1 MQRDVDSLSQ
11 PLGGYRV
18 SPLRGGV
25 RVFREVAAE
34 LVGVLPPDSA
44 ASRPVL
50 VVVAV
55 HPVMVVSVVG
65 SVRGCAVGRRAEGGG
80 KVGKRVD
87 RLQPA
92 IRSHLVHLDRPPTL
106 REEAP
111 QPLGGYRVSHGR
123 TTLAV
128 GRVGLSPAMRL
139 QRRCSGARLRGSL
152 VPPCDRGTI

>member
-18 SPLRGGV
+18 SPVRGGV

-65 SVRGCAVGRRAEGGG
+65 SV
-80 KVGKRVD
+80 
-87 RLQPA
+87 
-92 IRSHLVHLDRPPTL
+92 
-106 REEAP
+106 
-111 QPLGGYRVSHGR
+111 GGYRVSHGR